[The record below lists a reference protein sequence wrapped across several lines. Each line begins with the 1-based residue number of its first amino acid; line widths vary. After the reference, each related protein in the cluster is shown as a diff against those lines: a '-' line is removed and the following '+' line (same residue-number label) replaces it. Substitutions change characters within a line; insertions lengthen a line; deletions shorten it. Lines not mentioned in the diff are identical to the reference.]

1 MTRYYLFLVNPL
13 YLSSMVKY
21 PIDEIIKKLE
31 DLQLQTEQTLEELR
45 ALNRSEEQGVP
56 STTTANFQVG
66 DQVLITNR
74 INHAR
79 RGAPGTDDDRVG
91 IVTSVTEHRVFL
103 RTLAGTHTC
112 RARKNLRLIG
122 VYF

>member
-1 MTRYYLFLVNPL
+1 
-13 YLSSMVKY
+13 MVKN
-21 PIDEIIKKLE
+21 PIDDIIKKLE
-31 DLQLQTEQTLEELR
+31 DLQLQTEQALEELR
-45 ALNRSEEQGVP
+45 ALNRSAEQGVP
-56 STTTANFQVG
+56 SSTSTADFQVG
-66 DQVLITNR
+66 DRVLITNR

-122 VYF
+122 LYF